1 MKEIKKFAVI
11 GSPVKHSLSPK
22 IHSHF
27 AEKLGIPVSYEA
39 IQVEKINFLS
49 SVQELFEEGY
59 SGINV
64 TLPLKEE
71 AYKFADSL
79 SDEAL
84 LSESVNTLWKQDDS
98 LIYADTTDGR
108 GLIKDFLRKNIEL
121 KGLKILILGA
131 GGSAK
136 AITPALLKNNPH
148 SVVIANRT
156 IEKAE
161 LLLKRFSSLHDNL
174 QTMSL
179 SDKIAFK
186 PDLIINTSSAGILGQ
201 GIEFPDNIFSDE
213 AIVYDLSYSA
223 GNTPFV
229 DLALSKG
236 VKKCYDGIGML
247 IEQAALSFE
256 IWTKQ
261 RPDTELSKD
270 MLF

>member
-1 MKEIKKFAVI
+1 M
-11 GSPVKHSLSPK
+11 
-22 IHSHF
+22 
-27 AEKLGIPVSYEA
+27 
-39 IQVEKINFLS
+39 
-49 SVQELFEEGY
+49 
-59 SGINV
+59 
-64 TLPLKEE
+64 
-71 AYKFADSL
+71 
-79 SDEAL
+79 
-84 LSESVNTLWKQDDS
+84 
-98 LIYADTTDGR
+98 
-108 GLIKDFLRKNIEL
+108 
-121 KGLKILILGA
+121 LILGT
-131 GGSAK
+131 GSSAK
-136 AITPALLKNNPH
+136 AITPALLNNNPH

-161 LLLKRFSSLHDNL
+161 LLLKRFSFLHDNL
-174 QTMSL
+174 HTMSL
-179 SDKIAFK
+179 SDEIAFK

-201 GIEFPDNIFSDE
+201 DIEFPDNIFSDE

-256 IWTKQ
+256 IWTQQ